1 MLFSSMIF
9 LWVFLPIVLI
19 LYYAVPGDRIKN
31 IVLLAASL
39 VFYAWGEPVYILLM
53 LLVVGINY
61 VFGMILSVRK
71 EKWILALGVAA
82 NLAVLGYYKY
92 FDFGVSI
99 LNRIAGRDIAAYRS
113 IGLPLG
119 ISFFTFQAL
128 SYMVDVYRGD
138 NAAQKNYFRLL
149 LYVSLFP
156 QLVAGP
162 IVKYH
167 DVEQQ
172 LAGRTY
178 SWEKEAE
185 GVRRFIYGLAKK
197 VLLSNTLALYADSMF
212 NADLHA
218 FSSGALWVAALLYTF
233 QIYFDFSGYSDMA
246 IGLGK
251 LFGFDFKENF
261 RYPYVSGSVR
271 EFWRRWHISLSTWFK
286 EYVYI
291 PLGGNRKGSWRTYRN
306 LLIVFFTTG
315 LWHGASTNFIV
326 WGLYHGFFLILE
338 RAFLGKWLDR
348 SKAGNIVGH
357 VYTAV
362 VVILGWVIFR
372 IEGGMHNVL
381 FCLRKMLSF
390 SGGQYALTDV
400 VGPKVA
406 VLLLLAF
413 LLSGPLQSV
422 CKRKVQSWQKTSPA
436 AVFRTET
443 VLLFCLLFLC
453 FMMLV
458 SDTYNP
464 FIYFRF

>member
-178 SWEKEAE
+178 S
-185 GVRRFIYGLAKK
+185 
-197 VLLSNTLALYADSMF
+197 
-212 NADLHA
+212 
-218 FSSGALWVAALLYTF
+218 
-233 QIYFDFSGYSDMA
+233 
-246 IGLGK
+246 
-251 LFGFDFKENF
+251 
-261 RYPYVSGSVR
+261 
-271 EFWRRWHISLSTWFK
+271 
-286 EYVYI
+286 
-291 PLGGNRKGSWRTYRN
+291 
-306 LLIVFFTTG
+306 
-315 LWHGASTNFIV
+315 
-326 WGLYHGFFLILE
+326 
-338 RAFLGKWLDR
+338 
-348 SKAGNIVGH
+348 
-357 VYTAV
+357 
-362 VVILGWVIFR
+362 
-372 IEGGMHNVL
+372 
-381 FCLRKMLSF
+381 
-390 SGGQYALTDV
+390 
-400 VGPKVA
+400 
-406 VLLLLAF
+406 
-413 LLSGPLQSV
+413 
-422 CKRKVQSWQKTSPA
+422 
-436 AVFRTET
+436 
-443 VLLFCLLFLC
+443 
-453 FMMLV
+453 
-458 SDTYNP
+458 
-464 FIYFRF
+464 